1 VDAVNAVP
9 VVGTPLAYGLGS
21 LVLLMVAFT
30 DSWGRSLVTV
40 AHEGGHAAV
49 GVLTFRGLRGF
60 DLHDGGGGLTDF
72 DRLYWSISDLLM
84 RIAGYPTPPLLGLGG
99 AVLVSRGQTDSVLWI
114 GLVLLIA
121 MFLIARNKLAI
132 LVTLLAVLGVG
143 YVVFA
148 GGLIIRAAV
157 AVTLV
162 WWMLIG
168 GAYWATT
175 GLFRGGTQ
183 DASMLEKRT
192 WIPRVVWD
200 LGFAAVGIFC
210 VWVGGKLLLRH

>member
-1 VDAVNAVP
+1 
-9 VVGTPLAYGLGS
+9 
-21 LVLLMVAFT
+21 
-30 DSWGRSLVTV
+30 
-40 AHEGGHAAV
+40 
-49 GVLTFRGLRGF
+49 
-60 DLHDGGGGLTDF
+60 
-72 DRLYWSISDLLM
+72 
-84 RIAGYPTPPLLGLGG
+84 
-99 AVLVSRGQTDSVLWI
+99 
-114 GLVLLIA
+114 

-143 YVVFA
+143 WVVFA
-148 GGLIIRAAV
+148 GGPIIRAAV